1 MELSIVFMA
10 KTWDVRDLIPR
21 TFLWLWE
28 AKDLGNENNETR
40 CSKEFLREDPMKQGG
55 LTHKKWI
62 EMGFNERFNQDNNRN
77 GGFNQRKNGI

>member
-55 LTHKKWI
+55 VNPQ
-62 EMGFNERFNQDNNRN
+62 EMDRN
-77 GGFNQRKNGI
+77 GIQRAI